1 MCRILTADPVKC
13 LFSQKSRQS
22 LSFSKTEPCLA
33 YDSVRQFV
41 YLIGGLSDCS
51 VSRHNLSTDTWE
63 HGHSK
68 LNEPRWFASACY
80 LNDAI
85 YVVGGYNTMGSIEK
99 LDCSA
104 AVEEDQPV
112 WLTLEVPSMVLTPLQ
127 RPVVAVLN
135 KYEIVVTGG
144 YGFDYKLKSDIAI
157 LNTRNDR
164 VRKVTKGHHSLQC
177 YGS

>member
-1 MCRILTADPVKC
+1 
-13 LFSQKSRQS
+13 
-22 LSFSKTEPCLA
+22 
-33 YDSVRQFV
+33 
-41 YLIGGLSDCS
+41 
-51 VSRHNLSTDTWE
+51 
-63 HGHSK
+63 
-68 LNEPRWFASACY
+68 
-80 LNDAI
+80 
-85 YVVGGYNTMGSIEK
+85 MGSIEK

-177 YGS
+177 YGSQAANIDHNKVLMLAQCDRYSATSELLKWKKGSSKIITLKEFSAVDD